1 VTPAGRGI
9 FFSCGEVSGDG
20 YAAAVLD
27 ALRRRGFAGSL
38 FGMGGPLA
46 AGAGAE
52 IVSDSRALHLMGVTD
67 VLPAIPRLLRL
78 KKNLVDLIL
87 SRRPGAVLLIDSPD
101 FHLPL
106 AASLRGSGWRGPIV
120 YAVPP
125 TVWAWRPWRVK
136 NLRRDMDLCLP
147 LFQFEHEYLLRAG
160 VNSAWKGHPLVDEF
174 SAPLPEEADPKRI
187 ALLPGSRRSEV
198 FRLLPPLVECASLLK
213 DRGYRPVFS
222 IAPGMPEDLR
232 NRLRNEL
239 KGHETWEGPGRD
251 LLASSAAAAGASG
264 TVAVEAM
271 MLGRFMAVLYRGGFL
286 SWLAWKTLVKTPFIS
301 IPNLLS
307 GEELYPEF
315 IQGRATG
322 RNAFFALL
330 AFLEDDRIAE
340 HVRAGLLS
348 ARKAMGLPGAVDFW
362 AERLEA
368 LVSVQS
374 AFQGNGGD
382 S

>member
-120 YAVPP
+120 YAAPP

-232 NRLRNEL
+232 NRLRNVL
-239 KGHETWEGPGRD
+239 MGHETWEGPGRD

-286 SWLAWKTLVKTPFIS
+286 SWLAWKTLVKTPRIS
-301 IPNLLS
+301 IPNLLA
-307 GEELYPEF
+307 GEELYPEL

-322 RNAFFALL
+322 RNAFSALL
-330 AFLEDDRIAE
+330 GFLEDERAAE
-340 HVRAGLLS
+340 HIRVGLLS
-348 ARKAMGLPGAVDFW
+348 ARRAMGLPGAVDFW

-368 LVSVQS
+368 LLSGQT
-374 AFQGNGGD
+374 AFPEKGAEA
-382 S
+382 

>member
-120 YAVPP
+120 YAAPP

-232 NRLRNEL
+232 NRLRNVL
-239 KGHETWEGPGRD
+239 MGHETWEGPGRD

-286 SWLAWKTLVKTPFIS
+286 SWLAWKTLVKTPRIS
-301 IPNLLS
+301 IPNLLA
-307 GEELYPEF
+307 GEELYPEL

-322 RNAFFALL
+322 RNAFSALL
-330 AFLEDDRIAE
+330 GFLEDERAAE
-340 HVRAGLLS
+340 HIRVGLLS
-348 ARKAMGLPGAVDFW
+348 ARSAMGLPGAADFW
-362 AERLEA
+362 AECLEA
-368 LVSVQS
+368 LFSGQAGVHEKGVG
-374 AFQGNGGD
+374 A
-382 S
+382 

>member
-1 VTPAGRGI
+1 MQ
-9 FFSCGEVSGDG
+9 
-20 YAAAVLD
+20 
-27 ALRRRGFAGSL
+27 GSL

-120 YAVPP
+120 YAAPP

-232 NRLRNEL
+232 NRLRNVL
-239 KGHETWEGPGRD
+239 MGHETWEGPGRD

-286 SWLAWKTLVKTPFIS
+286 SWLAWKTLVKTPRIS
-301 IPNLLS
+301 IPNLLA
-307 GEELYPEF
+307 GEELYPEL

-322 RNAFFALL
+322 RNAFSALL
-330 AFLEDDRIAE
+330 GFLEDERAAE
-340 HVRAGLLS
+340 HIRVGLLS
-348 ARKAMGLPGAVDFW
+348 ARRAMGLPGAVDFW

-374 AFQGNGGD
+374 AFQGEGRD
-382 S
+382 P

>member
-1 VTPAGRGI
+1 MTPAGRGI

-52 IVSDSRALHLMGVTD
+52 IVSDSRTLHLMGVTD

-120 YAVPP
+120 YAAPP

-232 NRLRNEL
+232 NRLRNVL
-239 KGHETWEGPGRD
+239 MGHETWEGPGRD

-286 SWLAWKTLVKTPFIS
+286 SWLAWKTLVKTPRIS
-301 IPNLLS
+301 IPNLLA
-307 GEELYPEF
+307 GEELYPEL

-322 RNAFFALL
+322 RNAFSALL
-330 AFLEDDRIAE
+330 GFLEDERAAE
-340 HVRAGLLS
+340 HIRVGLLS
-348 ARKAMGLPGAVDFW
+348 ARRAMGLPGAVDFW

-368 LVSVQS
+368 LLSGQT
-374 AFQGNGGD
+374 AFPEKGAEA
-382 S
+382 

>member
-1 VTPAGRGI
+1 MTEAGRGI

-20 YAAAVLD
+20 YAAAVLE
-27 ALRRRGFAGSL
+27 ALRRRGFPGPL

-52 IVSDSRALHLMGVTD
+52 IVSDSRALHLMGIAD

-78 KKNLVDLIL
+78 KKSLVELVL
-87 SRRPGAVLLIDSPD
+87 SRKPGVVLLIDSPD

-106 AASLRGSGWRGPIV
+106 AASLRRSGWRGPVV

-125 TVWAWRPWRVK
+125 TVWAWRSGRVK
-136 NLRRDMDLCLP
+136 NLRRDTDLCLP
-147 LFQFEHEYLLRAG
+147 LFRFEHEYLLGAG
-160 VNSAWKGHPLVDEF
+160 VSSAWKGHPLVDEF
-174 SAPLPEEADPKRI
+174 SAPFPEESDPKRI

-198 FRLLPPLVECASLLK
+198 FRLLPPLKECASLLK

-232 NRLRNEL
+232 NRLRDEL
-239 KGHETWEGPGRD
+239 KGHETREGPGRD

-271 MLGRFMAVLYRGGFL
+271 MLGKFMAVLYKGGFL
-286 SWLAWKTLVKTPFIS
+286 SWLAWKTLVKTPRIS
-301 IPNLLS
+301 IPNILA

-315 IQGRATG
+315 IQAGATG
-322 RNAFFALL
+322 RNAFSALMG
-330 AFLEDDRIAE
+330 FLEDEGVAG
-340 HVRAGLLS
+340 HVRMALSS
-348 ARKAMGLPGAVDFW
+348 ARSAMGLPGAADFW
-362 AERLEA
+362 AECLEA
-368 LVSVQS
+368 LFSGQAGVHEKGVG
-374 AFQGNGGD
+374 A
-382 S
+382 

>member
-1 VTPAGRGI
+1 
-9 FFSCGEVSGDG
+9 
-20 YAAAVLD
+20 
-27 ALRRRGFAGSL
+27 
-38 FGMGGPLA
+38 
-46 AGAGAE
+46 
-52 IVSDSRALHLMGVTD
+52 
-67 VLPAIPRLLRL
+67 
-78 KKNLVDLIL
+78 
-87 SRRPGAVLLIDSPD
+87 
-101 FHLPL
+101 
-106 AASLRGSGWRGPIV
+106 
-120 YAVPP
+120 
-125 TVWAWRPWRVK
+125 
-136 NLRRDMDLCLP
+136 MDLCLP

-232 NRLRNEL
+232 NRLRNVL
-239 KGHETWEGPGRD
+239 MGHETWEGPGRD
-251 LLASSAAAAGASG
+251 LLALSAAAAGASG

-286 SWLAWKTLVKTPFIS
+286 SWLAWKTLVKTPRIS
-301 IPNLLS
+301 IPNLLA
-307 GEELYPEF
+307 GEELYPEL

-322 RNAFFALL
+322 RNAFSALL
-330 AFLEDDRIAE
+330 GFLEDERSVE

-348 ARKAMGLPGAVDFW
+348 ARKAMGLPGAMDFW

-368 LVSVQS
+368 LLSGQT
-374 AFQGNGGD
+374 AFPEKGAEA
-382 S
+382 

>member
-1 VTPAGRGI
+1 MTQAGWGI

-20 YAAAVLD
+20 YAAAVLE
-27 ALRRRGFAGSL
+27 ALRRRGFSGPL

-46 AGAGAE
+46 AAAGAE
-52 IVSDSRALHLMGVTD
+52 IVSDSRALHLMGIAD
-67 VLPAIPRLLRL
+67 VLPAIPHLFRL
-78 KKNLVDLIL
+78 KKSLVDLVI
-87 SRRPGAVLLIDSPD
+87 SRRPGVVLLIDSPD

-106 AASLRGSGWRGPIV
+106 AASLRRSGWRGPVV

-125 TVWAWRPWRVK
+125 TVWAWRSGRVK
-136 NLRRDMDLCLP
+136 NLRRDTDLCLP
-147 LFQFEHEYLLRAG
+147 LFRFEHEYLLRAG
-160 VNSAWKGHPLVDEF
+160 VSSAWKGHPLVDELT
-174 SAPLPEEADPKRI
+174 APFPQESDPKRI

-198 FRLLPPLVECASLLK
+198 FRLLPPLKECASLLK

-232 NRLRNEL
+232 NRLRDEL

-271 MLGRFMAVLYRGGFL
+271 MLGKFMAVLYKGGFL
-286 SWLAWKTLVKTPFIS
+286 SWLAWKTLVKTPRIS
-301 IPNLLS
+301 IPNLLA

-315 IQGRATG
+315 IQGGATG
-322 RNAFFALL
+322 RNTFSALMG
-330 AFLEDDRIAE
+330 FLEDERVAG
-340 HVRAGLLS
+340 HVRTALSS
-348 ARKAMGLPGAVDFW
+348 ARSAMGLPGAVDFW

-368 LVSVQS
+368 LFSGQP
-374 AFQGNGGD
+374 ALPEKGGAA
-382 S
+382 

>member
-1 VTPAGRGI
+1 MTPAGRGI

-20 YAAAVLD
+20 YAAAVLE
-27 ALRRRGFAGSL
+27 ALRRRGFSGPL
-38 FGMGGPLA
+38 FGMGGSLA

-67 VLPAIPRLLRL
+67 VLPAVPRLLRL
-78 KKNLVDLIL
+78 KKNLVDLVL

-106 AASLRGSGWRGPIV
+106 AASLRKSGWRGSIV

-125 TVWAWRPWRVK
+125 TVWAWRSGRVK
-136 NLRRDMDLCLP
+136 NLRRDTDLCLP

-160 VNSAWKGHPLVDEF
+160 VKSAWKGHPFVDEF
-174 SAPLPEEADPKRI
+174 SAPLPKESDPKRI

-232 NRLRNEL
+232 NRLRNVL
-239 KGHETWEGPGRD
+239 KGHETWEGPGRE

>member
-1 VTPAGRGI
+1 MTPAGRGI

-20 YAAAVLD
+20 YAAAVLE
-27 ALRRRGFAGSL
+27 ALRRRGFSGPL
-38 FGMGGPLA
+38 FGMGGSLA

-52 IVSDSRALHLMGVTD
+52 IVSDSRALHLMGVAD

-78 KKNLVDLIL
+78 KQSLVGLIL
-87 SRRPGAVLLIDSPD
+87 SRRPGVVLLIDSPD
-101 FHLPL
+101 FHRPL
-106 AASLRGSGWRGPIV
+106 AASLRRSGWRGPIV

-125 TVWAWRPWRVK
+125 TVWAWRSGRVK
-136 NLRRDMDLCLP
+136 NLRRDTDLCLP
-147 LFQFEHEYLLRAG
+147 LFRFEHEYLLKAG
-160 VNSAWKGHPLVDEF
+160 INSAWKGHPLVDEF
-174 SAPLPEEADPKRI
+174 SSPLPKETDPKQI

-198 FRLLPPLVECASLLK
+198 VRLLPPLKECASLLK

-232 NRLRNEL
+232 NRLRDEL

-271 MLGRFMAVLYRGGFL
+271 MLGKFMAVLYRGGFL
-286 SWLAWKTLVKTPFIS
+286 SWLAWKTLVKTPRIS
-301 IPNLLS
+301 IPNLLA

-322 RNAFFALL
+322 RNAFSALL
-330 AFLEDDRIAE
+330 GFLEDERAAE
-340 HVRAGLLS
+340 HIRVGLLS
-348 ARKAMGLPGAVDFW
+348 ARRAMGLPGAVDFW

-368 LVSVQS
+368 LLSGQT
-374 AFQGNGGD
+374 AFPEKGAEA
-382 S
+382 

>member
-1 VTPAGRGI
+1 MTPAGRGI

-52 IVSDSRALHLMGVTD
+52 IVSDSRTLHLMGVTD

-87 SRRPGAVLLIDSPD
+87 SRRPGVVLLIDSPD

-120 YAVPP
+120 YAAPP

-232 NRLRNEL
+232 NRLRNVL
-239 KGHETWEGPGRD
+239 MGHETWEGPGRD

-368 LVSVQS
+368 LLSGQT
-374 AFQGNGGD
+374 AFPEKGAEA
-382 S
+382 

>member
-1 VTPAGRGI
+1 MTPAGRGI

-67 VLPAIPRLLRL
+67 VLSAIPRLLRL

-120 YAVPP
+120 YAAPP

-232 NRLRNEL
+232 NRLRNVL
-239 KGHETWEGPGRD
+239 MGHETWEGPGRD

-286 SWLAWKTLVKTPFIS
+286 SWLAWKTLVKTPRIS
-301 IPNLLS
+301 IPNLLA
-307 GEELYPEF
+307 GEELYPEL

-322 RNAFFALL
+322 RNAFSALL
-330 AFLEDDRIAE
+330 GFLEDERAAE
-340 HVRAGLLS
+340 HIRVGLLS
-348 ARKAMGLPGAVDFW
+348 ARRAMGLPGAVDFW

-368 LVSVQS
+368 LLSGQT
-374 AFQGNGGD
+374 AFPEKGAEA
-382 S
+382 

>member
-1 VTPAGRGI
+1 VTPSGWGI

-20 YAAAVLD
+20 YASAVLD
-27 ALRRRGFAGSL
+27 ALRRRGYAQTF

-52 IVSDSRALHLMGVTD
+52 IVSDSRALHLMGVSD

-78 KKNLVDLIL
+78 KQSLVDLVL

-106 AASLRGSGWRGPIV
+106 AASLRRSGWRGPIV

-125 TVWAWRPWRVK
+125 TVWAWRSGRVR
-136 NLRRDMDLCLP
+136 NLRRDTDLCLP
-147 LFQFEHEYLLRAG
+147 LFRFEHEYLLKAG

-174 SAPLPEEADPKRI
+174 SVPFLEESDPKRI

-198 FRLLPPLVECASLLK
+198 FRLLPPLVKCASLLK

-232 NRLRNEL
+232 NRLRDEL
-239 KGHETWEGPGRD
+239 KGYETWDGPGRD

-271 MLGRFMAVLYRGGFL
+271 MLGKFMAVLYKGGFL
-286 SWLAWKTLVKTPFIS
+286 SWLAWKTLVKTPRIS
-301 IPNLLS
+301 IPNLLA

-322 RNAFFALL
+322 RNAFSALL
-330 AFLEDDRIAE
+330 GFLEDERAAE

-348 ARKAMGLPGAVDFW
+348 ARSAMGVPGALDFW

-368 LVSVQS
+368 LLSGQT
-374 AFQGNGGD
+374 AFPEKGAEV
-382 S
+382 